1 MAFASL
7 GESARRG
14 AFLSALHHQ
23 LELTVRLAARHELF
37 RLVGWWLRRFGDENH
52 EKREGTIRGHEG
64 RGKVVSIYTAADEVG
79 SVSPVPETFCVL
91 HVMCRSIL
99 DLRMH
104 KYLHAR
110 NNRAQGCRIL
120 LRITPSPPTLLRS
133 SSYFQGQDALPMVKK
148 NFVQYR

>member
-7 GESARRG
+7 GEGARRG

-52 EKREGTIRGHEG
+52 EKPEGTIRGHEG

-79 SVSPVPETFCVL
+79 PVSPVPKTFFVL

-99 DLRMH
+99 DLR
-104 KYLHAR
+104 
-110 NNRAQGCRIL
+110 CRVL

-133 SSYFQGQDALPMVKK
+133 GSYFQGQDALPMVKK